1 MQMWTVRSPLSVGI
15 PGRVCELSGP
25 WRFSRGECMK
35 HVRVVIAA
43 LLFVHGVVAQE
54 RADAHSKYVV
64 PATIVEPAAP
74 VPSAG
79 NPPAIG
85 VFAGASASL
94 VDLGDLGH
102 HGAYGWETSV
112 SSTVYRWFAI
122 EGAVGG
128 YYSLQT
134 SAMYGPALVG
144 FNEIGMVKVTTHYRD
159 YSFLGGP
166 RINLPKGL
174 FFHAL
179 FGEADSA
186 RTSALV

>member
-1 MQMWTVRSPLSVGI
+1 
-15 PGRVCELSGP
+15 
-25 WRFSRGECMK
+25 MK

-94 VDLGDLGH
+94 VDLGDLGY

-122 EGAVGG
+122 EGR
-128 YYSLQT
+128 
-134 SAMYGPALVG
+134 SAD
-144 FNEIGMVKVTTHYRD
+144 TTVSR
-159 YSFLGGP
+159 P
-166 RINLPKGL
+166 RQCTVPLWG
-174 FFHAL
+174 
-179 FGEADSA
+179 DST
-186 RTSALV
+186 RLIW